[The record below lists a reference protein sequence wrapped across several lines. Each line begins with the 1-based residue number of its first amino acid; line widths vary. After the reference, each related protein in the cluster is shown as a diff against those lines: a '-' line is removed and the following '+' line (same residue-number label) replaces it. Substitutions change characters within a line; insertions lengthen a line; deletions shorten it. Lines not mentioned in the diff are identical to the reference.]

1 MRAGRVAAVVL
12 AVLAGCGGG
21 GGGGQRADATGPIA
35 RACNGSDRQQAN
47 PQSCACI
54 QVVANQRLSGA
65 DQRRGARFFRDP
77 DRAQDVRLSD
87 TPAND
92 AFWERW
98 TEFGQAV
105 EAQCIR
111 R

>member
-1 MRAGRVAAVVL
+1 MRAGLVAAVVL

-21 GGGGQRADATGPIA
+21 NRADPTGPIA
-35 RACNGSDRQQAN
+35 RACNASDRQQAN

-54 QVVANQRLSGA
+54 QIVANQRLSNA

-87 TPAND
+87 TAAND

-98 TEFGQAV
+98 TDFGAAV
-105 EAQCIR
+105 EAQCVR

>member
-1 MRAGRVAAVVL
+1 MRAGVVVAVAL

-21 GGGGQRADATGPIA
+21 GGQRADPTGPIA

-47 PQSCACI
+47 PQSCGCI
-54 QVVANQRLSGA
+54 QVVANQRLSSA

-87 TPAND
+87 TAAND

-98 TEFGQAV
+98 TAFGEAV
-105 EAQCIR
+105 EAQCVR